1 MKEINIIDIDNEIVE
16 SKILLIRGQKVMID
30 RDLAVLYGVPTSRLN
45 EQVKRNVKRFPN
57 DFMFQLTKMEADILM
72 SQFAI
77 SSKKNSEKKLN
88 KLSQNA
94 TSRWGGTRKLPYV
107 FTEQGVAMLS
117 SVLNSERAI
126 LVNIAIMRT
135 FVNIRKFI
143 STYEGLAMKIAEL
156 EKKYDKKIWKIFEIL
171 DKLTKTENKERQE
184 IGFKG

>member
-1 MKEINIIDIDNEIVE
+1 MKEINILDNDIVE
-16 SKILLIRGQKVMID
+16 SKIIFIRGQKVMVD
-30 RDLAVLYGVPTSRLN
+30 SDLAQLYHVETRVLN
-45 EQVKRNVKRFPN
+45 QAVKRNIKRFPP
-57 DFMFQLTKMEADILM
+57 DFMFTLIRDEIMNL
-72 SQFAI
+72 SQFMI
-77 SSKKNSEKKLN
+77 SLKKIKHSPNVN
-88 KLSQNA
+88 
-94 TSRWGGTRKLPYV
+94 V

-117 SVLNSERAI
+117 TVLNSERAI

-171 DKLTKTENKERQE
+171 DKLTKIEYKEKQE